1 MIEEKLNEVTTARGL
16 IIAAVTIFD
25 EAIDHLINKVFRKTD
40 FVVESVIESLFE
52 HSGPLFD
59 FKIRL
64 KVLLG
69 LGVISKEIF
78 EDINAFIKLKEIIN
92 NQEQEA
98 SFSDP
103 MFLKFIQQLHC
114 IKESL
119 FIKDPIPDPNATDS
133 LLEQVKIIRWEKMI
147 RSYLILSI
155 LHINEALQIE
165 SPL

>member
-25 EAIDHLINKVFRKTD
+25 EDIDHLINKVFRKTD
-40 FVVESVIESLFE
+40 FVVKSVIDSLFE

-78 EDINAFIKLKEIIN
+78 EDINAFIKLKETIN

-103 MFLKFIQQLHC
+103 MFLDFIQQLYC

-119 FIKDPIPDPNATDS
+119 FIKDPIPDQTSTNS

-147 RSYLILSI
+147 RSYIMLSI
-155 LHINEALQIE
+155 LNINEALQIE

>member
-16 IIAAVTIFD
+16 IIAAVTVFE
-25 EAIDHLINKVFRKTD
+25 EALDQLINKVFRKTD

-69 LGVISKEIF
+69 LGVISKDIF
-78 EDINAFIKLKEIIN
+78 EDIEQFLKLKEIIN
-92 NQEQEA
+92 NQTQEL

-103 MFLKFIQQLHC
+103 LLLDFVQQLNC
-114 IKESL
+114 IKDSL
-119 FIKDPIPDPNATDS
+119 FIKDDP
-133 LLEQVKIIRWEKMI
+133 LLYHIGNHHYSRSIID
-147 RSYLILSI
+147 
-155 LHINEALQIE
+155 
-165 SPL
+165 

>member
-119 FIKDPIPDPNATDS
+119 FIKDPIPDPKATDS

>member
-1 MIEEKLNEVTTARGL
+1 MIEEKLNEVTSARGL
-16 IIAAVTIFD
+16 IIAAVTVFE
-25 EAIDHLINKVFRKTD
+25 EALDQLINKVFRKTD

-69 LGVISKEIF
+69 LGVISKDIF
-78 EDINAFIKLKEIIN
+78 EDIEQFLKLKEIIN
-92 NQEQEA
+92 NQTQEL

-103 MFLKFIQQLHC
+103 LLLDFVQQLNC
-114 IKESL
+114 IKDSL
-119 FIKDPIPDPNATDS
+119 FIKDPPPKPTQDS

-147 RSYLILSI
+147 RSYITLAII
-155 LHINEALQIE
+155 TIHEALLIE

>member
-25 EAIDHLINKVFRKTD
+25 EAIDHLINRVFRKTD

-69 LGVISKEIF
+69 LGVLSKETF
-78 EDINAFIKLKEIIN
+78 EDINAFIKLKETIN

-103 MFLKFIQQLHC
+103 MFFAFIQQLHC

-119 FIKDPIPDPNATDS
+119 FIKDPLPKQNSTDS

-155 LHINEALQIE
+155 LHINEELQIE